1 MPNRREFLNTL
12 MRGGILAALG
22 LLSGARVFRKRDENS
37 CSAGLACNSCSKSKS
52 CSLPAALEARLTVW
66 QLDPAKCIQCGR
78 CATSCV
84 MSPSA
89 VKCTHAYAMCG
100 YCDLCGGYFKPG
112 TKTLTTAA
120 EHQLCPTNALKRKFI
135 EEPFFEYTV
144 DEELCIGCGKCVK
157 GCSAF
162 GNGSL
167 QLQVRHDRCKNCNE
181 CSIARTCPSQAF
193 TRVPANKPS
202 LLRGLGKALSLALTF
217 FASILSQAALA
228 IQRFPKPE
236 FESAYTQPQ
245 TQIPL
250 PRGELMA
257 YLDVTVLLI
266 ALSVVTWLV
275 LKKRSRLWVFAMSIF
290 SLAYFGFYREG
301 CVCSIGAIQN
311 VSLALFDSSFV
322 LPLSVILFFIL
333 PLVFTAFFGRT
344 FCAAVCP
351 FGAMQDLFAFKPQ
364 ALGSKL
370 NTVLGIIPYLYLGLA
385 VLFAATGTD
394 FIICRYDPFVGIF
407 RFTASFGMFLFTGI
421 LLLSGIFIARP
432 YCRFLCPYGVLL
444 NWTSRFSRRHLTI
457 TPKECIQCRLCEH
470 SCPYDAIDIPV
481 TTKSPEAKPALVKKV
496 MILTAIVPVLV
507 LVFGYTGSRL
517 HETLAGVDTRVKLA
531 KEVIA
536 TSKNDQKDP
545 LSGSVQKTPAAPDE
559 SFEIKAFK
567 ASGKTEAQVY
577 ADAEMVL
584 KKFYVG
590 GWLFGGF
597 IGLAIA
603 LMIGGRM
610 LPVYRADY
618 ITNKGRC
625 FSCVRCVDY
634 CPVKS

>member
-22 LLSGARVFRKRDENS
+22 LFSGALVFRSRDKNS
-37 CSAGLACNSCSKSKS
+37 CSYGFDCSRCSKNEN
-52 CSLPAALEARLTVW
+52 CNLPAALEARQMVW
-66 QLDPAKCIQCGR
+66 QIDPAKCIQCGR
-78 CATSCV
+78 CATNCV

-89 VKCTHAYAMCG
+89 VKCTHAFAMCG

-112 TKTLTTAA
+112 TKTLDTAA

-135 EEPFFEYTV
+135 EDPFFEYTV

-157 GCSAF
+157 GCGAF

-167 QLQVRHDRCKNCNE
+167 QLQVHHDRCKNCNQ
-181 CSIARTCPSQAF
+181 CSIARNCPSQAF

-202 LLRGLGKALSLALTF
+202 LLKTFEVAKAATLTVAATLLSTLAM
-217 FASILSQAALA
+217 AV
-228 IQRFPKPE
+228 QRFPKPE

-250 PRGELMA
+250 PRGEFLA
-257 YLDVTVLLI
+257 YLDVVILFASLC
-266 ALSVVTWLV
+266 LVTWLV
-275 LKKRSRLWVFAMSIF
+275 LKKRSRLWVFFMSLF

-311 VSLALFDSSFV
+311 VSLALFDHSFV
-322 LPLSVILFFIL
+322 LPLSVIIFFIL
-333 PLVFTAFFGRT
+333 PLIFTLFFGRT

-351 FGAMQDLFAFKPQ
+351 FGAFQDLFAFKPQ
-364 ALGSKL
+364 ALGSRL
-370 NTVLGIIPYLYLGLA
+370 NTILGIIPYLYLGLA

-407 RFTASFGMFLFTGI
+407 RFNASFGMFLFSGI
-421 LLLSGIFIARP
+421 LLLSGVFIARP

-444 NWTSRFSRRHLTI
+444 NWISRFSRRHISI

-470 SCPYDAIDIPV
+470 SCPYDAIDMPV
-481 TTKSPEAKPALVKKV
+481 TTKSPEARPAMVKKM
-496 MILTAIVPVLV
+496 MILTVVIPFLV
-507 LVFGYTGSRL
+507 LAFGFTGSSL
-517 HETLAGVDTRVKLA
+517 HETLASVDSRVKLA
-531 KEVIA
+531 KEVLA
-536 TSKNDQKDP
+536 
-545 LSGSVQKTPAAPDE
+545 LSAGIRPDEKKAGETLQPAAEE

-577 ADAEMVL
+577 SDASIVL
-584 KKFYVG
+584 KKFYVS

-597 IGLAIA
+597 IGLAFG
-603 LMIGGRM
+603 LMIAGRM
-610 LPVYRADY
+610 VQVYRTDY
-618 ITNKGRC
+618 VTNKARC
-625 FSCVRCVDY
+625 FSCLRCVDY